1 MTKRRIPLDLAMQC
15 FSVGHSYAEMARRFG
30 VSRPAVYYAINP
42 GARYGESAA
51 NRRSELNRTAV
62 TSPTPAKP
70 DHGQ

>member
-30 VSRPAVYYAINP
+30 VSRPAVYYAINH

-51 NRRSELNRTAV
+51 NRRSALKMPASI
-62 TSPTPAKP
+62 SPTLAKP
-70 DHGQ
+70 DPGQ